1 MLLLASTRRLL
12 HGATVASH
20 HHPGRNRNKV
30 FTRRFVGNM
39 KERHDD
45 AFKKVNGA
53 QERRRGRT
61 GQRHG
66 KAFASVFTLLRQAPH
81 VDDHGIDRD
90 VSQAIIPRRDQTRQ
104 RIHIHTSRAGGSPP
118 ASNPAGAR
126 LDSAQPPSSPK
137 PSRVVQR
144 RYTQPPPTPR
154 PLPVSSFP
162 AAQLLP
168 RLHML
173 PLASTRRLLHG
184 ATIASHHHHGRQPP
198 WSAGRLHATVTSRH
212 CQLPPSPVAASSR
225 RPSRSGRGGVGP
237 GDGARHS
244 APGWSE
250 TTMTA
255 RQRSLLWWPGRA
267 AVRRRRRLQSPWFA
281 AVVATVT
288 VSPRRR
294 PPPFRSGRKRRG
306 SGRHHRRPG
315 QLRQPPSVGRARRDP
330 AAAVLAAA
338 RLCRH
343 PLGRR
348 RGG

>member
-1 MLLLASTRRLL
+1 MDISQATKETLPSHGQHQLLGRDCNLSSLPSIAAPHQRAAPTSSAEATEEPVAHHKNEADLRRRRPRRTSRYESFRTEKDHPRSLMHRNFSEATLPRRTRRVTSPPL
-12 HGATVASH
+12 V
-20 HHPGRNRNKV
+20 RNRNKV

-66 KAFASVFTLLRQAPH
+66 KAFASVFTLLTQAPH

-90 VSQAIIPRRDQTRQ
+90 VSQAVIPRRDQTRQ

-126 LDSAQPPSSPK
+126 PDSAQPPSSPE
-137 PSRVVQR
+137 PSRAVQR

-173 PLASTRRLLHG
+173 PLASTRHLLHG
-184 ATIASHHHHGRQPP
+184 ATIASHHHHG
-198 WSAGRLHATVTSRH
+198 
-212 CQLPPSPVAASSR
+212 C
-225 RPSRSGRGGVGP
+225 
-237 GDGARHS
+237 
-244 APGWSE
+244 
-250 TTMTA
+250 
-255 RQRSLLWWPGRA
+255 
-267 AVRRRRRLQSPWFA
+267 
-281 AVVATVT
+281 
-288 VSPRRR
+288 
-294 PPPFRSGRKRRG
+294 
-306 SGRHHRRPG
+306 
-315 QLRQPPSVGRARRDP
+315 
-330 AAAVLAAA
+330 
-338 RLCRH
+338 
-343 PLGRR
+343 
-348 RGG
+348 